1 MQTCIDTAEW
11 CLCSQ
16 RPQSGC
22 LATTPPLSLPSSFSS
37 SSSSSFPSVC
47 RAFERQCTLKAS
59 FHSPQGFAIL
69 IRGGQWSSWRS
80 LCIHPDVCVC
90 VTRRQS
96 WRRKKRELQRRER
109 KIQPA
114 LQLFTVLNIY
124 GFATNIIEDF
134 NTPAVFHTMMSYP
147 RLSRSHTQ
155 PRLKRGSCISWQ
167 SHYLPQSLL
176 LLTSLVAY
184 LEKYA
189 YLLHL
194 PLQLH
199 NYTR

>member
-1 MQTCIDTAEW
+1 MLSKTAVW
-11 CLCSQ
+11 LLGNNP
-16 RPQSGC
+16 PQFPSPPPSPHPP
-22 LATTPPLSLPSSFSS
+22 PPLFRPCVERLNDSAPSKH
-37 SSSSSFPSVC
+37 PS
-47 RAFERQCTLKAS
+47 THL
-59 FHSPQGFAIL
+59 IL